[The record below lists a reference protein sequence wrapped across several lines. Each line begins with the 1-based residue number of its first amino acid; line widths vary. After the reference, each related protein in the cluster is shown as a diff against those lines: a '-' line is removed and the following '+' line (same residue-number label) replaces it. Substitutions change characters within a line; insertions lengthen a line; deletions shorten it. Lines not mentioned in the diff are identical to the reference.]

1 MKHFALFLNVGYHAQ
16 INSVTSKMFYF
27 MVIPRYFNRRKS
39 SESNVLSESK
49 KKMIVVNLK
58 FEFRK
63 SKRGFITARGEYVY
77 QKS

>member
-27 MVIPRYFNRRKS
+27 MVILVVSIDKRVQNRMFYLNR
-39 SESNVLSESK
+39 